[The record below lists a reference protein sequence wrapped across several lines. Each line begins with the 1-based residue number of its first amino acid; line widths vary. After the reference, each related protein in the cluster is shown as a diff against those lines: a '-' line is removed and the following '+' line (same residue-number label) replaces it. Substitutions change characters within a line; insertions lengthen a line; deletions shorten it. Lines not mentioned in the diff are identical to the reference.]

1 MVPLKEEGAV
11 LMICS
16 RCSKEIPTGHICF
29 NCGADNVL
37 LQKARTASLRQYN
50 KGVIFAKEG
59 DYSAA
64 VEALK
69 ECLLFDKRN
78 FVARNLLGISYF
90 QIGLVTYAL
99 KEWIIS
105 ASIKKEK
112 NPAQRYIDSLQ
123 KNARLLEKLSDGIK
137 MYNNALEQFKQE
149 NNDLAVIQ
157 LKKAV
162 DVNPSLVEANN
173 LLTAYYLSVNQ
184 KLKAKK
190 TIYKTLKIDKRNP
203 KALEYLAEL
212 TSSEKALS
220 VKSGPEDSAGEA
232 EGYAENGYN
241 EKPNGILKKLT
252 SVVRTDFAL
261 FGAGIIL
268 TSAVFITLVMPGI
281 ISSEQSTIND
291 MQKRISEL
299 EEENLNGTS
308 AFAVKYNNL
317 EEEFKKLQEENE
329 KYQGEYNVKQQE
341 LDIQTAEAYIASGE
355 FDSAA
360 DILYNL
366 KPDILTEEDK
376 INVEN
381 LKSRC
386 YPQAGET
393 LYDSGRELFN
403 SGNLTDAKADLNKAI
418 EMAPKE
424 NFSDNILYYLAQI
437 SEQEGDN
444 DKAKEYYG
452 RIVNEFS
459 SSDVFSRSEQKLTE
473 LSSQTQ

>member
-11 LMICS
+11 PMICS

-29 NCGADNVL
+29 NCGADNLL

-50 KGVIFAKEG
+50 KGVAFAKEG

-69 ECLLFDKRN
+69 ECVLFDKHN
-78 FVARNLLGISYF
+78 FVARNLLGIAYF
-90 QIGLVTYAL
+90 QIGLVTEAL

-123 KNARLLEKLSDGIK
+123 KNARLLEKLSDGIN
-137 MYNNALEQFKQE
+137 MYNNALEQFKQG

-162 DVNPSLVEANN
+162 DINPSLVEANN
-173 LLTAYYLSVNQ
+173 LLTAYYLSVHD
-184 KLKAKK
+184 KSKAKK

-212 TSSEKALS
+212 TSSEKAVSGKNSLS
-220 VKSGPEDSAGEA
+220 SSTET
-232 EGYAENGYN
+232 EGYIENGYN
-241 EKPNGILKKLT
+241 EQSNGIFKNLI
-252 SVVRTDFAL
+252 SAFRTDFAL

-268 TSAVFITLVMPGI
+268 TSAVFVTLIMPST
-281 ISSEQSTIND
+281 ISNEQSKID
-291 MQKRISEL
+291 EMQKRISEL
-299 EEENLNGTS
+299 EDENINGTS

-317 EEEFKKLQEENE
+317 EEEYKKLQEENK

-360 DILYNL
+360 ELLYNL
-366 KPDILTEEDK
+366 KADLLTDEDK
-376 INVEN
+376 INVED
-381 LKSRC
+381 LRAKC

-403 SGNLTDAKADLNKAI
+403 SGNLAEAKASLNKAL
-418 EMAPKE
+418 EMAPNE
-424 NFSDNILYYLAQI
+424 NFSDNILYFLAQI

-444 DKAKEYYG
+444 AQAKEYYR

-459 SSDVFSRSEQKLTE
+459 SSDVFTRSEQKLTE
-473 LSSQTQ
+473 LSSQTG